1 MEEKTTDVN
10 EVSQKSRT
18 EELKKRKKRMK
29 IFLIC
34 IAIGILYNAY
44 KIFWPRGTEKTVQME
59 QGPIDDQE
67 FIRKRFESYDDS
79 TLQAMKESD
88 SVFAEYV
95 DFLMKGDSILDSMDC
110 NCPEKGTNKNKFEP
124 VSAEMVSR

>member
-1 MEEKTTDVN
+1 MEEKITNVN
-10 EVSQKSRT
+10 EESQKLRT

-44 KIFWPRGTEKTVQME
+44 KIFWPRGTEKTVQIE

-110 NCPEKGTNKNKFEP
+110 NCPEKGINKNKYEP